1 MTARRAKLGDRLN
14 GYAAEK
20 DGLFSLSEAVRWL
33 CGEALQ
39 RCPHS
44 NFASNTGSDTQ
55 VISRSIREH
64 KAIRRRRFPPEDA
77 APRRL

>member
-1 MTARRAKLGDRLN
+1 MTAWRAKLGDRLN

-20 DGLFSLSEAVRWL
+20 DGLFSRSEAVRWL

-44 NFASNTGSDTQ
+44 NFAKQYRERHPGYQPVNPRTQ
-55 VISRSIREH
+55 GYS
-64 KAIRRRRFPPEDA
+64 A
-77 APRRL
+77 AAVSS